1 MVSHRDLAEPTL
13 KRQPFTRPGWI
24 YELKYHG
31 FRMLAA
37 HRDGAASL
45 ITRRGYNLAGRFPE
59 LAGELLDLPDV
70 ALDGELVVVD
80 AKGHPQFDRL
90 SRRSRLTRP
99 IEIERGA
106 HVDPACFFA
115 FDVLELAGEDL
126 RSRPLIERKAILY
139 DAITSAKRIRYVDHA
154 EDGLWLFDA
163 AEEAGLEGIV
173 AKKAS
178 APYRRGR
185 TGDWI
190 KIKTSRG
197 RAAVGL
203 E

>member
-1 MVSHRDLAEPTL
+1 
-13 KRQPFTRPGWI
+13 
-24 YELKYHG
+24 
-31 FRMLAA
+31 MLAG
-37 HRDGAASL
+37 HRDGAVSL
-45 ITRRGYNLAGRFPE
+45 ITRRGHDLAGCFPE
-59 LAGELLDLPDV
+59 LAGELLDLPNV
-70 ALDGELVVVD
+70 TLDGELVVVD
-80 AKGHPQFDRL
+80 ANGHPQLDRL
-90 SRRSRLTRP
+90 SRRSRLKRP
-99 IEIERGA
+99 SEIERGA

-163 AEEAGLEGIV
+163 AEEAGLEAIV
-173 AKKAS
+173 AKKAC

-190 KIKTSRG
+190 EVKTTASKALATDR
-197 RAAVGL
+197 RKWN
-203 E
+203 ER